1 MSLPRSKDLW
11 GHPKG
16 LFILF
21 LTEMWERFSYYGMRS
36 LLVYYMVKQLMFNH
50 GFASQVYGLYTGLV
64 YLSPCVGGLI
74 ADRFLGRRKAVIV
87 GALLM
92 AIGHFMM
99 AIESFFFVAL
109 LILILGNGF
118 FKPNLSTQVADL
130 YNPMDQRLDRA
141 FSIFYVGINLG
152 AFFSPLVCGSLGELY
167 GWHYGFNAAG
177 AGMIVGLLI
186 YLFGQKWL
194 APDLLVIHT
203 LAEKE
208 KNQIQTRQERKKL
221 FALFAIGVVS
231 VAFWSAYEQQGNTLA
246 LWADACTDRHIL
258 GWQLPATWFQ
268 ALNPAF
274 ILMLTPIVTTF
285 WAWQSRNREEPS
297 AILKMAIGCFLLAA
311 GFLIMV
317 PAARSYGVDGSRVGM
332 SWLISFNLIATL
344 GELYI
349 APVGLSLVTQMSPKR
364 IVSMMM
370 GLWFLS
376 FFAGN
381 YAAGFLGEYWDEMN
395 KENFFIMIATIAFTA
410 GLAMIIILKFLKRG
424 MGRECVLSNPIDL
437 QR

>member
-1 MSLPRSKDLW
+1 MSLPRSNDLW

-36 LLVYYMVKQLMFNH
+36 LLVYYMVKQLMFEH
-50 GFASQVYGLYTGLV
+50 GFASQIYGLYTGLV
-64 YLSPCVGGLI
+64 YLSPCLGGII

-87 GALLM
+87 GAVLM

-99 AIESFFFVAL
+99 AVESLFFAAL
-109 LILILGNGF
+109 LVLILGNGF

-130 YNPMDQRLDRA
+130 YKPLDQRLDRA

-152 AFFSPLVCGSLGELY
+152 ALFSPLVCGSLGELY

-177 AGMIVGLLI
+177 VGMVVGLLI
-186 YLFGQKWL
+186 YLLGQKWL
-194 APDLLVIHT
+194 TPDLLARERP
-203 LAEKE
+203 AEKE
-208 KNQIQTRQERKKL
+208 TNQIQRRQEREKL
-221 FALFAIGVVS
+221 WALLAIGVVS

-246 LWADACTDRHIL
+246 LWADACTERHVF

-297 AILKMAIGCFLLAA
+297 AILKMAIGCFLLAM
-311 GFLIMV
+311 GFVILI
-317 PAARSYGVDGSRVGM
+317 PAAKLYESDGSRVGM

-344 GELYI
+344 GELYL
-349 APVGLSLVTQMSPKR
+349 APVGLSLVTKMSPKR
-364 IVSMMM
+364 VVSMMM
-370 GLWFLS
+370 GIWFLS
-376 FFAGN
+376 YFAGN
-381 YAAGFLGEYWDEMN
+381 YVAGFLGQYWDELA

-410 GLAMIIILKFLKRG
+410 GIAMLLIQKLLKRV
-424 MGRECVLSNPIDL
+424 MGQESEFGNPINI

>member
-1 MSLPRSKDLW
+1 MSLPRGNELW

-36 LLVYYMVKQLMFNH
+36 LLVYYMVKQLMFSH

-64 YLSPCVGGLI
+64 YLSPCVGGII

-87 GALLM
+87 GAVLM

-99 AIESFFFVAL
+99 AVESLFFAAL
-109 LILILGNGF
+109 LVLILGNGF
-118 FKPNLSTQVADL
+118 FKPNISTQVADL
-130 YNPMDQRLDRA
+130 YNPLDQRLDRA

-177 AGMIVGLLI
+177 VGMIIGLSI
-186 YLFGQKWL
+186 YLLGQKWL
-194 APDLLVIHT
+194 APDLLVRERP
-203 LAEKE
+203 AEKE
-208 KNQIQTRQERKKL
+208 TNQIQRRQEREKL
-221 FALFAIGVVS
+221 WALLAIGVVS

-246 LWADACTDRHIL
+246 LWADACTERHIL

-274 ILMLTPIVTTF
+274 ILMLTPIVTAF

-297 AILKMAIGCFLLAA
+297 AILKMAIGCFLLAT

-317 PAARSYGVDGSRVGM
+317 PAAWLYEADGSRVGM

-344 GELYI
+344 GELYL
-349 APVGLSLVTQMSPKR
+349 APVGLSLVTKLSPKR
-364 IVSMMM
+364 VVSMMM
-370 GLWFLS
+370 GIWFLS
-376 FFAGN
+376 YFAGN
-381 YAAGFLGEYWDEMN
+381 YAAGFLGQYWDELA

-410 GLAMIIILKFLKRG
+410 GMAMLLILKLLKW
-424 MGRECVLSNPIDL
+424 VLGLKGVFSNPIDL
-437 QR
+437 QP